1 MIKRISAI
9 AFMGFSL
16 SFNALAQSGIPTFD
30 VGTFTQMVEQVNQ
43 MREQV
48 QTAKNQY
55 EQMQREFE
63 AITGNSQYGRML
75 QNDDLFTYIPESGDW
90 REVSGYDIGTLAERY
105 GLTSDDP
112 ARQEQYERELSNMVA
127 AERSY
132 RAQTQRLANIEALMG
147 RADTVQTPRER
158 QDLANAISIE
168 QAALQVETN
177 RMAALQDTMIRDSRL
192 EEEAANNRMSRFF
205 E

>member
-1 MIKRISAI
+1 MIKRVCII
-9 AFMGFSL
+9 ALMSFSL
-16 SFNALAQSGIPTFD
+16 PFNALAQSGIPTFD
-30 VGTFTQMVEQVNQ
+30 VGTYTQMLEQVSQ

-55 EQMQREFE
+55 EQMRREFE

-75 QNDDLFTYIPESGDW
+75 ANDDLFTYIPESGDW
-90 REVSGYDIGTLAERY
+90 REVSGYDIGGLAERY

-158 QDLANAISIE
+158 DDLANAIAIE

-177 RMAALQDTMIRDSRL
+177 RMAALQDTMLRDSRL

>member
-1 MIKRISAI
+1 MQVKVLVLS
-9 AFMGFSL
+9 SL
-16 SFNALAQSGIPTFD
+16 LFITPLAGYAQGIPTID
-30 VGTFTQMVEQVNQ
+30 AASI
-43 MREQV
+43 V
-48 QTAKNQY
+48 QLKMQLDEAKNMVSEAQAQWR
-55 EQMQREFE
+55 QMERDFE
-63 AITGNSQYGRML
+63 AITGNDNIGRML
-75 QNDDLFTYIPESGDW
+75 YEEDLFTYIPESGDW
-90 REVSGYDIGTLAERY
+90 REKSGYDVTELAERY

-112 ARQEQYERELSNMVA
+112 VRQEEYERELSNMVA

-132 RAQTQRLANIEALMG
+132 RAQTQRLANIEALMD
-147 RADTVQTPRER
+147 RANEVDTPQQR

-177 RMAALQDTMIRDSRL
+177 RMSAMQDTMERDSRL